1 MFFLRNIP
9 NTQQQLSNS
18 KLTYSTLTSSRRWWS
33 GSGSTLAEVSTLNSS
48 SFGDRVKSE
57 RRKGTGIGLGRPQE
71 GRLDP
76 DLHRRLFEK
85 EEKQQKSNSIQLEV
99 VCILHSSIQYQVRTS
114 WYKSLYVLEPYYSC
128 WCQKQRRKRSYSYVF
143 FFFFL
148 ASTRSFLRPYDAPQR
163 QAQLRQRQHRRRRRL
178 PHSHLENLLI

>member
-18 KLTYSTLTSSRRWWS
+18 KLTYSTLNSSRRWWS

-99 VCILHSSIQYQVRTS
+99 VCILHSSIQYQVQVGTS
-114 WYKSLYVLEPYYSC
+114 RCMYQNLSTLVGA
-128 WCQKQRRKRSYSYVF
+128 RSNVES
-143 FFFFL
+143 
-148 ASTRSFLRPYDAPQR
+148 AHIRMSSSSSFWP
-163 QAQLRQRQHRRRRRL
+163 
-178 PHSHLENLLI
+178 PHGPF